1 MSKNKILIYA
11 NMSILSIFIMSCSS
25 QEYTTAKL
33 AIQQSDFSK
42 ASEWL
47 PKAMEVEPDNPE
59 IPMVM
64 AIEIHAQNE
73 DWNEMIALFD
83 RAMGINSEKVVEIRG
98 AFISVKEAVSN
109 YVEFYW
115 AKEFN
120 EGVAQFKKMQ
130 DDPESKQ
137 DYLQLAINHFTSAAI
152 INPSDANTHATLV

>member
-1 MSKNKILIYA
+1 MKLKTEFLNEIKERGFIYQNTEIEDLDNLMSKNKIFIFVNMLIF
-11 NMSILSIFIMSCSS
+11 SIFIMSCSS

-120 EGVAQFKKMQ
+120 ERCTV
-130 DDPESKQ
+130 
-137 DYLQLAINHFTSAAI
+137 
-152 INPSDANTHATLV
+152 

>member
-1 MSKNKILIYA
+1 MSKNKIFIFANILIF
-11 NMSILSIFIMSCSS
+11 SIFIMSCSS

-42 ASEWL
+42 AAEWL

-98 AFISVKEAVSN
+98 AFIPVKEAVSN
-109 YVEFYW
+109 YV
-115 AKEFN
+115 
-120 EGVAQFKKMQ
+120 
-130 DDPESKQ
+130 
-137 DYLQLAINHFTSAAI
+137 
-152 INPSDANTHATLV
+152 

>member
-1 MSKNKILIYA
+1 MSKNKIFIFA
-11 NMSILSIFIMSCSS
+11 NMLIFSIFIMSCSS

-120 EGVAQFKKMQ
+120 EGVAQL
-130 DDPESKQ
+130 S
-137 DYLQLAINHFTSAAI
+137 LIHI
-152 INPSDANTHATLV
+152 

>member
-1 MSKNKILIYA
+1 
-11 NMSILSIFIMSCSS
+11 MSCSS

-73 DWNEMIALFD
+73 DWNEKKKQTICLIHD
-83 RAMGINSEKVVEIRG
+83 SSN
-98 AFISVKEAVSN
+98 AFIIEAEVFIS
-109 YVEFYW
+109 F
-115 AKEFN
+115 
-120 EGVAQFKKMQ
+120 
-130 DDPESKQ
+130 S
-137 DYLQLAINHFTSAAI
+137 I
-152 INPSDANTHATLV
+152 

>member
-1 MSKNKILIYA
+1 MMSKNKIFIFA
-11 NMSILSIFIMSCSS
+11 NMLIFSIFIMSCSS

-73 DWNEMIALFD
+73 DCLLYTSPSPRD
-83 RAMGINSEKVVEIRG
+83 RTRSRMPS
-98 AFISVKEAVSN
+98 
-109 YVEFYW
+109 
-115 AKEFN
+115 
-120 EGVAQFKKMQ
+120 
-130 DDPESKQ
+130 
-137 DYLQLAINHFTSAAI
+137 SA
-152 INPSDANTHATLV
+152 

>member
-1 MSKNKILIYA
+1 MMSKNKIFIFA
-11 NMSILSIFIMSCSS
+11 NMLIFSIFIMSCSS

-98 AFISVKEAVSN
+98 AFISVKEAVRFNWSWR
-109 YVEFYW
+109 YVRCW
-115 AKEFN
+115 IFN
-120 EGVAQFKKMQ
+120 FL
-130 DDPESKQ
+130 SKRERV
-137 DYLQLAINHFTSAAI
+137 L
-152 INPSDANTHATLV
+152 

>member
-1 MSKNKILIYA
+1 MSKNKIFIFA
-11 NMSILSIFIMSCSS
+11 NMLIFSIFIMSCSS

-98 AFISVKEAVSN
+98 AFISVKDAVSN

-120 EGVAQFKKMQ
+120 EGVAQFVFIRGNES
-130 DDPESKQ
+130 PEISYAKRKGKYMKQ
-137 DYLQLAINHFTSAAI
+137 KGV
-152 INPSDANTHATLV
+152 TLPKV

>member
-1 MSKNKILIYA
+1 MCIRDS
-11 NMSILSIFIMSCSS
+11 
-25 QEYTTAKL
+25 
-33 AIQQSDFSK
+33 SK

-98 AFISVKEAVSN
+98 AFISVKDAVSN

-120 EGVAQFKKMQ
+120 AGVEQFKKIQ
-130 DDPESKQ
+130 NLS
-137 DYLQLAINHFTSAAI
+137 LIHI
-152 INPSDANTHATLV
+152 